1 MIVSNLNYQ
10 LLILSLHRARELE
23 LDHEFIR
30 LLEQEISDRE
40 QEETFE
46 KKKA

>member
-30 LLEQEISDRE
+30 LLEQEIRERE
-40 QEETFE
+40 QEEPLA